1 MQLLGKMD
9 YYLALLIL
17 SLSSN
22 VFADS
27 PITPITTLDKV
38 ISRGDLNCGV
48 YPDDPARS
56 AINLEGQWQGFYVDF
71 CRATAAAVLS
81 NEDYVNYIEVG
92 STTRFTSLKES
103 KTDVVMYSSTW
114 THGRE
119 DKYQL
124 DFPAIYLFDGQGFI
138 VRSATDIQSL
148 DDLNNKTVCVTQ
160 DTSTHQNLM
169 DLIENRKLNTKVLFS
184 NGDSFFRGGPCDA
197 YTADRLNLAAN
208 KANRTDKPEN
218 YRLLPDTISREPV
231 GPMVRNDDA
240 QWRRIIRAVVHAL
253 ILAEEKNI
261 NASNVDQALAQS
273 KNAEVQ
279 NLLGKKGKIGEQ
291 LGLDSKWAYRAIK
304 AVGNYGEIYNRHF
317 GLNSKIGIERG
328 INQPWTQ
335 GGILYAPIFK

>member
-169 DLIENRKLNTKVLFS
+169 DLIENRKLNT
-184 NGDSFFRGGPCDA
+184 
-197 YTADRLNLAAN
+197 
-208 KANRTDKPEN
+208 
-218 YRLLPDTISREPV
+218 
-231 GPMVRNDDA
+231 
-240 QWRRIIRAVVHAL
+240 
-253 ILAEEKNI
+253 
-261 NASNVDQALAQS
+261 
-273 KNAEVQ
+273 
-279 NLLGKKGKIGEQ
+279 
-291 LGLDSKWAYRAIK
+291 
-304 AVGNYGEIYNRHF
+304 
-317 GLNSKIGIERG
+317 
-328 INQPWTQ
+328 
-335 GGILYAPIFK
+335 